1 MLELLR
7 IRNLALIDDAELEFA
22 PGLNV
27 LTGETGA
34 GKSFI
39 LRAVNFI
46 LGEKMSADLV
56 RAGADKAAVE
66 ALFLLP
72 EQAADP
78 DEAESAFH
86 GECVLRRDLL
96 AETGRSRFY
105 VNDRLGSQDAV
116 KAREMKEK
124 NDADALEKERLVADR
139 GAALSEL
146 DRLRLALRQRRPA
159 SPVGGAESPA
169 QDQGGTDGAGA
180 DGLLAAC
187 AGDFEGVSAEAGRL
201 ALKVNNLQEAITIA
215 CPACVDGAP
224 IDD

>member
-1 MLELLR
+1 MSGFKMLLLAGA
-7 IRNLALIDDAELEFA
+7 ILVALGVALSNWGDARERTGYEARAAEDAEA
-22 PGLNV
+22 ARK
-27 LTGETGA
+27 LTE
-34 GKSFI
+34 
-39 LRAVNFI
+39 
-46 LGEKMSADLV
+46 
-56 RAGADKAAVE
+56 
-66 ALFLLP
+66 
-72 EQAADP
+72 
-78 DEAESAFH
+78 
-86 GECVLRRDLL
+86 LRR
-96 AETGRSRFY
+96 A
-105 VNDRLGSQDAV
+105 QDAV